1 MLFMGVTTWTP
12 EHRNEI
18 VKRMAEKGLMIPEGM
33 KLINQWTDVTGGKSF
48 VLFEANGPDNILAWI
63 YAWSDI
69 LKFEVTP
76 VMETERV
83 MQAIQGS

>member
-1 MLFMGVTTWTP
+1 MLFMGTLTWTP

-18 VKRMAEKGLMIPEGM
+18 VERMAEKGLMIPEGF

-48 VLFEANGPDNILAWI
+48 VLFETNGPENILAWV

-69 LKFEVTP
+69 LKLEVTP
-76 VMETERV
+76 VMETEKV